1 MGERARELD
10 EETVSRRIVERL
22 LGLVKT
28 LMEIAGSAS
37 TAGELEA
44 RMVAVWRGEGAQ
56 VLGELLSVRFGQQE
70 GRWRACACGGRQK
83 FMGYRGRGATTLLGP
98 AEVKRAYYH
107 CRDCRG
113 TTYVGAAELGDAA
126 GGKTVGVQEA
136 LSLLAGHETFG
147 DAARILE
154 RLLGIHTCTSEAEKH
169 GEAWGERL
177 EQEWEAEVEAVFE
190 AHVEVLPE
198 AVPERLYVALDGCK
212 TRLQDDWRETRIGA
226 VYDTRGRDEAGIDRA
241 GRTTYVGVV
250 QRPYQDFGQRLY
262 VEALRRGVGL
272 APEVVVLGDGAPW
285 IWELAAMHFPNA
297 THIVDWYHASQ
308 HLWEVA
314 NAVYGSGTAPAKAWV
329 ERQQTRLHDG
339 QLDRVTQSLRGLK
352 PPCAEAAQ
360 TVRKNV
366 EYFRANRQRM
376 RYDQYRARGL
386 HIGSG
391 IVESACKHVANQ
403 RLKLAGTRWTR
414 RGAQA
419 TLNLRI
425 LDLNDR
431 WDAYWNRQRRVA

>member
-1 MGERARELD
+1 MMD
-10 EETVSRRIVERL
+10 
-22 LGLVKT
+22 
-28 LMEIAGSAS
+28 
-37 TAGELEA
+37 
-44 RMVAVWRGEGAQ
+44 
-56 VLGELLSVRFGQQE
+56 
-70 GRWRACACGGRQK
+70 
-83 FMGYRGRGATTLLGP
+83 
-98 AEVKRAYYH
+98 
-107 CRDCRG
+107 D
-113 TTYVGAAELGDAA
+113 
-126 GGKTVGVQEA
+126 
-136 LSLLAGHETFG
+136 
-147 DAARILE
+147 
-154 RLLGIHTCTSEAEKH
+154 
-169 GEAWGERL
+169 
-177 EQEWEAEVEAVFE
+177 
-190 AHVEVLPE
+190 
-198 AVPERLYVALDGCK
+198 ALDGCK

-226 VYDTRGRDEAGIDRA
+226 VYDTRGRDEEGIDRA

-339 QLDRVTQSLRGLK
+339 QFDRVTQSLRGLK
-352 PPCAEAAQ
+352 PPSAEAAE